1 MKNTF
6 KETDVL
12 LKEVGGIQLSGDDLV
27 LYEHNK
33 KSPLA
38 CLFYW
43 IFGFGL
49 HRFYLGD
56 NFSKIYGVYFTIV
69 DFLVAVLFYNAFHK
83 MPITSWHI
91 VVGIVILITW
101 LLLVLDLFLIIPL
114 IKYNNLI
121 LKKNI
126 LSKVIIR
133 DSGTYRLQ
141 EILSIFALLI
151 AIAVRIFDIIY
162 F

>member
-1 MKNTF
+1 
-6 KETDVL
+6 
-12 LKEVGGIQLSGDDLV
+12 
-27 LYEHNK
+27 
-33 KSPLA
+33 
-38 CLFYW
+38 
-43 IFGFGL
+43 
-49 HRFYLGD
+49 
-56 NFSKIYGVYFTIV
+56 
-69 DFLVAVLFYNAFHK
+69 

-91 VVGIVILITW
+91 VVGIGILITW

-133 DSGTYRLQ
+133 DRGRYRLQ
-141 EILSIFALLI
+141 EILSILALLI